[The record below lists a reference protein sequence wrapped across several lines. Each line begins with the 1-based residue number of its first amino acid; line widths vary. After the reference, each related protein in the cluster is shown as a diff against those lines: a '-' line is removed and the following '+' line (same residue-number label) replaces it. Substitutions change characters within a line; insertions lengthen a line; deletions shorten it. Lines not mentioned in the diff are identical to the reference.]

1 METKLSTAKQKE
13 LVFLNDLTLL
23 ITNYFIEIGETDLKV
38 ILEDIDTAFKNGWI
52 TGFREGLNDLVLEAL
67 ELPTDQLTELNRRLK
82 ERFGKD
88 LFDMNQK
95 LEKRIQAI
103 IKRKKVRNDEE
114 SRMIAVFLDTIRDVE
129 GREQEVEILEEL
141 NFAYEGL

>member
-1 METKLSTAKQKE
+1 MKKKLSKEKQEELDFLKE
-13 LVFLNDLTLL
+13 WSFT
-23 ITNYFIEIGETDLKV
+23 IAYYFIEIGISNYKLFIEAAEKGYKENCLKCFQVSITD
-38 ILEDIDTAFKNGWI
+38 INID
-52 TGFREGLNDLVLEAL
+52 AL

-95 LEKRIQAI
+95 LEKKIQAI

-114 SRMIAVFLDTIRDVE
+114 FRMIAAFLDTIRDVE